1 MTVQPFD
8 PIAPG
13 EIDTFVFDF
22 TRDAG
27 LAEIVATSWTC
38 SLLPAYLT
46 GADPTPQAR
55 VLSVIGVNTVQQP
68 GRLPGLPPQTLT
80 GQFSVAEVGGF
91 PPAAVGFWYALTATV
106 TLNDGR
112 VLEQSANLLCS
123 Y

>member
-1 MTVQPFD
+1 MNIQPFD

-27 LAEIVATSWTC
+27 LAEIVASSWSC
-38 SLLPAYLT
+38 ALLPAYLT
-46 GADPTPQAR
+46 GADPNPQAHILN
-55 VLSVIGVNTVQQP
+55 VAATSMVQQP
-68 GRLPGLPPQTLT
+68 ARLPELPLQMLR
-80 GQFSVAEVGGF
+80 GQFSVAEIGGF
-91 PPAAVGFWYALTATV
+91 PPAAAGSWYVLTATV

-112 VLEQSANLLCS
+112 VLEQSANILCL